1 MVQPAQRWS
10 GNAEKLQAKGED
22 TDRLGLPSSYKSD
35 ASINSLG
42 PVQQLTS
49 VKVQNVPK
57 TDGGLTSFDEM
68 KRRFLNFKK
77 HKYLEEVEHFQT
89 LAEVQ
94 SPKFMVIACV
104 DSRVCP
110 SNVVGFKPGEAFMV
124 RNVANIV
131 PPLENGPTE
140 TNAALEFAVNTLEVE
155 NIFVIGHSNCAG
167 IEALM
172 SMQDESSHSFV
183 EKWVATAKAAKL
195 RTKADASGLSFD
207 QQCKNCEK
215 ESINCSLLNL
225 LTYPW
230 IEEKVRKEMLSVHG
244 GYYDFLNCTF
254 EKWTLDFKEISN
266 VGQGWIFSAK
276 DRELWTFLTIRKP
289 LRMLPVLLLD
299 DSCGFTLFFDA
310 VSRNVDGMNYFHKKV
325 VGLLFVATTRVNVSP
340 SLVLELLQRIARV
353 IKDYLG
359 TLIED
364 SLRKNFVLVY
374 ELLDEVIDFG
384 YVQATSI
391 EVLKSNVFNEPIV
404 IDVGCLQP
412 L

>member
-1 MVQPAQRWS
+1 MVWQCRIRTRPIITTLGFHVCLPFS
-10 GNAEKLQAKGED
+10 GFTNSLVGFPRNCSISSSEKLQAKGED
-22 TDRLGLPSSYKSD
+22 TDRLGLPSSYKEVPFLRSD

-57 TDGGLTSFDEM
+57 TDGGPTSFDEM

-110 SNVVGFKPGEAFMV
+110 SNVLGFKPGEAFMV

-167 IEALM
+167 IQALM
-172 SMQDESSHSFV
+172 SMQDEKNHSFV
-183 EKWVATAKAAKL
+183 EKWVATAKVAKL

-207 QQCKNCEK
+207 QQCKHCEK

-276 DRELWTFLTIRKP
+276 DRELW
-289 LRMLPVLLLD
+289 
-299 DSCGFTLFFDA
+299 C
-310 VSRNVDGMNYFHKKV
+310 
-325 VGLLFVATTRVNVSP
+325 
-340 SLVLELLQRIARV
+340 
-353 IKDYLG
+353 
-359 TLIED
+359 
-364 SLRKNFVLVY
+364 
-374 ELLDEVIDFG
+374 
-384 YVQATSI
+384 
-391 EVLKSNVFNEPIV
+391 
-404 IDVGCLQP
+404 
-412 L
+412 